1 MVSINR
7 EGKVF
12 LDRSGRVLS
21 YRIKSSS
28 GFPEPDR
35 EVEAMTKRAEPLP
48 PIPADLAQTKR
59 ELQVP
64 VQFRLR

>member
-1 MVSINR
+1 M
-7 EGKVF
+7 
-12 LDRSGRVLS
+12 LS

-48 PIPADLAQTKR
+48 PIPADLAQAKL